1 LDSGGIDISTDT
13 RGQTSPSCASD
24 GNNFLVSFNSY
35 RCDTTSEDIY
45 VARVNTNGEVIDTNG
60 FSVCTATGNQSKSK
74 VSYGNGN
81 FLVLWEDERNFDSA
95 GYDIYGSRITS
106 SGVVLDPDGRR
117 ISSFSYQEQNPN
129 LTWGTENFLA
139 VWDAGEYGGNGDI
152 SGAFIDTSGTS
163 PDSNSFVVSTVCDA
177 QLFGRSSW
185 SGSSYL
191 AIWEENHNL
200 YGRRIDYLGNLLDS
214 LTIPICLASE
224 DQKHPSITWGEESFL
239 AVWEDFRNFNFDIYG
254 TRIDSGGEVLDVS
267 GLPIWVDSTADQRYP
282 AVAWDGK
289 NYLVIWNG
297 ILDSAGENYNIQGLR
312 VSSQGEPVDFQPFAV
327 SHSNKDSRPAVAF
340 GGGRYLAV
348 WLYENSYDIFGD
360 LIDTNG
366 TVGEAIGIAVAGGI
380 QTNPQVA
387 SDGTNFLVVW
397 EDYGTHWPNIDIAG
411 ARVSSE
417 GTLLDPL
424 GLSIAATEDPEELPS
439 VSFDGTNYV
448 VVWKKSKSESGELHL
463 SRVTPDG
470 EVLDPDGIFI
480 ADIAPYSSTSI
491 SFGPTGQS
499 LMLYSKYQSHP
510 YNSPRIFGAFFWG
523 EPEPN
528 QPPNPFS
535 LLFPEDKDTVIR
547 AVSLDWEDAS
557 DPNLSDQVTYTLYV
571 SSSNQF
577 IPESTLVIDNLTLSQ
592 SHVSLQKDSMVY
604 WWKVR
609 AQDRWGK
616 TRWSNEIWSFD
627 LENYGDVSGD
637 GQINVSDVVFLIN
650 YLFIGGP
657 APQPL
662 SAGDVNGD
670 CVVNTTDV
678 VYLINYLFIGGPAP
692 KLGCA

>member
-1 LDSGGIDISTDT
+1 LDSGGIDISTDP

-24 GNNFLVSFNSY
+24 GNNFLVSFNSH
-35 RCDTTSEDIY
+35 RCDTTLGDIY
-45 VARVNTNGEVIDTNG
+45 VARVNTDGEVIDTNG
-60 FSVCTATGNQSKSK
+60 FSVCMAIGNQSRSR

-81 FLVLWEDERNFDSA
+81 FLALWEDERTFDST

-106 SGVVLDPDGRR
+106 SGMVLDPDGKR
-117 ISSFSYQEQNPN
+117 ITSFLYHEQAPD
-129 LTWGTENFLA
+129 LTWGTDNFLA
-139 VWDAGEYGGNGDI
+139 VWDAGEYGGNWDI
-152 SGAFIDTSGTS
+152 SGAIIDTSGTNL
-163 PDSNSFVVSTVCDA
+163 DSNSFIVSTACES
-177 QLFGRSSW
+177 QLFGGSSW

-191 AIWEENHNL
+191 AIWEENHDL
-200 YGRRIDYLGNLLDS
+200 YGRRIDYLSNLLDS
-214 LTIPICLASE
+214 VTIPICLASE
-224 DQKHPSITWGEESFL
+224 DQKHPAITWDGETFL

-282 AVAWDGK
+282 AIAWDGK

-297 ILDSAGENYNIQGLR
+297 ILDSTGEHYNIQGLR

-327 SHSNKDSRPAVAF
+327 SHSNRDSRPAVAF
-340 GGGRYLAV
+340 GGGKYLAV

-360 LIDTNG
+360 LVDTNG
-366 TVGEAIGIAVAGGI
+366 TVSEAIGIVVASGV

-417 GTLLDPL
+417 GTVLDPS
-424 GLSIAATEDPEELPS
+424 GLSIATTEDPEELPS

-448 VVWKKSKSESGELHL
+448 VVWRKSKIESGELRL

-470 EVLDPDGIFI
+470 EILDPDGILI
-480 ADIAPYSSTSI
+480 ADITPYSFTSI
-491 SFGPTGQS
+491 SSGPAGQS
-499 LMLYSKYQSHP
+499 FMLYSKYQSHP
-510 YNSPRIFGAFFWG
+510 YDSPRIFGAFFWG

-535 LLFPEDKDTVIR
+535 LLLPEDKDTLIR
-547 AVSLDWEDAS
+547 PVSLDWEDAS
-557 DPNLSDQVTYTLYV
+557 DPNPSDRVTYTLYV
-571 SSSNQF
+571 SSSDQF

-592 SHVSLQKDSMVY
+592 SQVSLERDSMVY

-609 AQDRWGK
+609 AQDRWGE
-616 TRWSNEIWSFD
+616 TRWANEIWSFD
-627 LENYGDVSGD
+627 LENYGDASGD
-637 GQINVSDVVFLIN
+637 GKINVADVIFLIN
-650 YLFIGGP
+650 YLFISGP

-662 SAGDVNGD
+662 SAGDINGD
-670 CVVNTTDV
+670 CVVNSADV
-678 VYLINYLFIGGPAP
+678 VYLINYLFVGGPAP
-692 KLGCA
+692 KPGCV